1 MHQIT
6 FVTEYDGNFQMVS
19 FVFGTLPAMIAVHL
33 LRYFSVEK
41 RKLLQD
47 VSQFDVRNAD
57 CRSEFDKEFIHAA
70 ITEWY
75 GTGEKFSEYVRGQLF
90 EEMVAGIHRSSA
102 PVAYS
107 LLVATAL
114 VSAGLEECLGMWKAD
129 APLISIV
136 TQFIGD
142 VIANDVLWF
151 TMCLHIVVALCD
163 FFPPKGRGCFEYVK
177 TLLIFLA
184 FAFLVLIGGTLSL
197 AFCTVGLGAALL
209 WLCFTLL
216 PMCCFLLFSRRII
229 RHSTRKLAAHAVGDH
244 TLDQA

>member
-1 MHQIT
+1 M
-6 FVTEYDGNFQMVS
+6 
-19 FVFGTLPAMIAVHL
+19 
-33 LRYFSVEK
+33 
-41 RKLLQD
+41 
-47 VSQFDVRNAD
+47 
-57 CRSEFDKEFIHAA
+57 
-70 ITEWY
+70 
-75 GTGEKFSEYVRGQLF
+75 RGQLF